1 MAAMPMGPGSLWHTP
16 QHTDVTGTMHAH
28 PGFEFAMVRAMFRA
42 LVLGAASL
50 MILILAGCTSAAPVP
65 APSACATQ
73 PGTGACQVEQ
83 YERVD
88 Q

>member
-1 MAAMPMGPGSLWHTP
+1 
-16 QHTDVTGTMHAH
+16 
-28 PGFEFAMVRAMFRA
+28 MVRAMFRA
-42 LVLGAASL
+42 LVLDAAPL
-50 MILILAGCTSAAPVP
+50 MVLILAGCTSAAPVP

-73 PGTGACQVEQ
+73 PGTWACQVEQ

>member
-1 MAAMPMGPGSLWHTP
+1 MAAMPVGLGSLWHTP
-16 QHTDVTGTMHAH
+16 QHTDVTGTMRTHQASSLLWC
-28 PGFEFAMVRAMFRA
+28 VAMFRA

-73 PGTGACQVEQ
+73 PGTWACQVEQ

>member
-1 MAAMPMGPGSLWHTP
+1 
-16 QHTDVTGTMHAH
+16 
-28 PGFEFAMVRAMFRA
+28 MVRAMFRA
-42 LVLGAASL
+42 LVLGTASL
-50 MILILAGCTSAAPVP
+50 MVLILAGCTSTSPVQ

-73 PGTGACQVEQ
+73 PGTWACQVEQ

>member
-1 MAAMPMGPGSLWHTP
+1 
-16 QHTDVTGTMHAH
+16 
-28 PGFEFAMVRAMFRA
+28 MVHGMLRA
-42 LVLGAASL
+42 LVSCASL
-50 MILILAGCTSAAPVP
+50 SALMAFVLAGCTSAAPVQ

-73 PGTGACQVEQ
+73 PGTWACQVEQ